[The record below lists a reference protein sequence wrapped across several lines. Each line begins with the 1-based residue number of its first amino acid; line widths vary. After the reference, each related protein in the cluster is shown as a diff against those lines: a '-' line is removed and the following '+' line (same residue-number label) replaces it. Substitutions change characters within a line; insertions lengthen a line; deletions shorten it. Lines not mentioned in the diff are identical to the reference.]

1 MAHTVHAHHDANSP
15 NYHSHVI
22 SVKGFDFCSGCFS
35 SKLFLTGIL
44 PVLLFFFIY
53 PNFLLDRTIDW
64 MIIGLLWTT
73 STAVFSYELFT
84 GDEIKQTVIRS
95 LANTYL
101 LGSILFVALT
111 PSWLDSR
118 TSQMLILVLILP
130 QIGIFFYKILTKSEF
145 TQVKLKI
152 TSRVMFITGFFF
164 SLVNLTDSILLH
176 VTIIGLGS
184 FVFIKL
190 RRFSSYRADPTKKLF
205 STVNLRGE
213 SFLARKIKKLG
224 LFSVDGELDTGV
236 LHQTSQLT
244 KMKFFLLVGFLYSVN
259 LLLVSSNPNVIHQ
272 CANDLPQSAIA
283 PIPWLMMST
292 GSKKFC
298 ESCGSSLEPND
309 KFCLNCGAQIQVMQ
323 QPSYQQQQPYQSQN
337 QGYQQSSYQP
347 YGSPRRQR
355 SKGQAYTIPVIVGVF
370 VAIVATAATGSIFF
384 GIFIGAV
391 AGGGALLI
399 MSVSAGNP
407 CLGYCMADACC
418 DCICSA
424 INAESRRR

>member
-1 MAHTVHAHHDANSP
+1 
-15 NYHSHVI
+15 
-22 SVKGFDFCSGCFS
+22 
-35 SKLFLTGIL
+35 
-44 PVLLFFFIY
+44 
-53 PNFLLDRTIDW
+53 

-84 GDEIKQTVIRS
+84 GKEIKQTVIRS

-118 TSQMLILVLILP
+118 TSQILILAMVLP

-152 TSRVMFITGFFF
+152 ISRVTFIAGFFF

-176 VTIIGLGS
+176 VTIIVLGS

-205 STVNLRGE
+205 STVNLHGE
-213 SFLARKIKKLG
+213 SFLARRIKGLG
-224 LFSVDGELDTGV
+224 LFNVDGELDTGV
-236 LHQTSQLT
+236 FHQNSISA
-244 KMKFFLLVGFLYSVN
+244 KVKFSLLIGFLYSLNMV
-259 LLLVSSNPNVIHQ
+259 LVSSNPNVIHQ
-272 CANDLPQSAIA
+272 CANDLSQSAIVTF
-283 PIPWLMMST
+283 PWLAM
-292 GSKKFC
+292 GSKSPKFC
-298 ESCGSSLEPND
+298 ESCGSTLEPHD
-309 KFCLNCGAQIQVMQ
+309 KFCLNCGAQIQIQQ
-323 QPSYQQQQPYQSQN
+323 QPSFQQQQPYQSQN

-347 YGSPRRQR
+347 YGSPRSQR
-355 SKGQAYTIPVIVGVF
+355 DQSYTIPLVVGVF
-370 VAIVATAATGSIFF
+370 VAIIATAATGSLLF

-391 AGGGALLI
+391 AAGGTLVV

-407 CLGYCMADACC
+407 CLGYCMANMCC

-424 INAESRRR
+424 INSESQRRGRF